1 MKPIKLLG
9 TVKKTFLVTLA
20 SAAVFFLLGY
30 STGLMFNY
38 SGTESLVIEL
48 AMVFSSTIIGIKL
61 LPTKVLH

>member
-1 MKPIKLLG
+1 M
-9 TVKKTFLVTLA
+9 TLA